1 MAKYLSKN
9 YLEDNRILY
18 IFEGVFKFKSV
29 KRAIRRGHIS
39 ILGTKYPK
47 RPFNN
52 RANTCKRG
60 NRHSRG
66 MTNIAKNI
74 YGEIRRKQLG
84 TV

>member
-1 MAKYLSKN
+1 MGEELKKPTV
-9 YLEDNRILY
+9 LELFLMHYQNV
-18 IFEGVFKFKSV
+18 GTVKSIR
-29 KRAIRRGHIS
+29 RAIRRGHIS

-66 MTNIAKNI
+66 MTNIVKNI
-74 YGEIRRKQLG
+74 YGEIKRKQLG
-84 TV
+84 TI